1 MLISIF
7 VCLCVNVP
15 LLQRYSVPPHTVQ
28 VLHHVS
34 DISKVIKECY
44 RILRPRGALIV
55 NTASPEQMVDTI
67 WFLYLI
73 PAACERLKNSN
84 RSYI

>member
-1 MLISIF
+1 MLQ
-7 VCLCVNVP
+7 VGYLCVNVP
-15 LLQRYSVPPHTVQ
+15 LIQHHSVPPHTVQ

-34 DISKVIKECY
+34 DIGKVMKECY
-44 RILRPRGALIV
+44 RILRPQGALIV
-55 NTASPEQMVDTI
+55 NTASPEQMVDTM

-84 RSYI
+84 RLYKV